1 MNFFSKLLIVVLSVF
16 ALIFIKDT
24 FFENKNVEIQTKF
37 KKIERFEYKKQA
49 KKIENKQ
56 TKTQEVKQQ
65 TSQKV
70 PPKASVIAIYFTN
83 TKDGELRPIYKTL
96 PEGQAKINF
105 AVKTLIAGPS
115 IKEINQGYS
124 SEIPKGTKLL
134 GLRTNGSSYIIDIS
148 DDFQYGGGT
157 ESQYL
162 RLKQLIKTIVYLK
175 PDKPVYLYL
184 NGKKAE
190 VIGGEGIQI
199 TQPLSEN
206 SLNE

>member
-1 MNFFSKLLIVVLSVF
+1 M
-16 ALIFIKDT
+16 
-24 FFENKNVEIQTKF
+24 
-37 KKIERFEYKKQA
+37 
-49 KKIENKQ
+49 
-56 TKTQEVKQQ
+56 
-65 TSQKV
+65 
-70 PPKASVIAIYFTN
+70 
-83 TKDGELRPIYKTL
+83 

-134 GLRTNGSSYIIDIS
+134 SLKNTGSSYIIDIS

-162 RLKQLIKTIVYLK
+162 RLNQLIKTIIALK